1 MTSRNHNL
9 TDILTGK
16 MIPPDFINPQGVKWW
31 QLDENSYNYE
41 HGIPYLVD
49 SPEHGKEYVIVENN
63 TTNKNN
69 KTSKTNS
76 VVYVT
81 DSLEALYVKL
91 DQFAVVYAFKNN
103 YGTGLNDDDNDDD
116 NDEN

>member
-9 TDILTGK
+9 VDILTGI
-16 MIPPDFINPQGVKWW
+16 MIPPDFINSQGVKWW
-31 QLDENSYNYE
+31 QLDENSYNNE

-63 TTNKNN
+63 KNN
-69 KTSKTNS
+69 KTSKANG

-81 DSLEALYVKL
+81 DSLEALYVRL

-103 YGTGLNDDDNDDD
+103 YGTGLNDDDNDD
-116 NDEN
+116 NSSS